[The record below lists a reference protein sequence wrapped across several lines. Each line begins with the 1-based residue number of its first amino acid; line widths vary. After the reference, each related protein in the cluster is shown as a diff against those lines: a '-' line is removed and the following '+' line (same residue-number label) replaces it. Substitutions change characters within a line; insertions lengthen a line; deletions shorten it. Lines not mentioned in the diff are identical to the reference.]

1 MARFRKFWADNDRFA
16 ILLISRDRQL
26 PEKAFPKRL
35 LALIE
40 AGAETVQINES
51 EIFVFLADADAKKA
65 KSWTR
70 KFKKKLT
77 IDRDTTYSI
86 GIACFPCVDFKK
98 SDIPQNGRKA
108 LLHTGF
114 FRP

>member
-1 MARFRKFWADNDRFA
+1 
-16 ILLISRDRQL
+16 
-26 PEKAFPKRL
+26 
-35 LALIE
+35 LIE

-77 IDRDTTYSI
+77 IDPGTTYSI
-86 GIACFPCVDFKK
+86 GIACFPCVDFNK

-114 FRP
+114 FGPDTVTVFDGATATCLIVSGKHMPG